1 MSSLMSSLIFTPNLL
16 YFQGQ
21 AMAKIDIGNV
31 LDSVGDSQG
40 ALDAYVESYRSGSFS
55 FSLS

>member
-1 MSSLMSSLIFTPNLL
+1 MSSLIFTPNLL

-40 ALDAYVESYRSGSFS
+40 ALDAYEESYRSGSFS